1 MFTTLIKTKYP
12 KNVNRVIT
20 YTNQKYPNQ
29 PLFQLYIVSYNDVSR
44 KEGNKSTVCLS
55 RGSITITI

>member
-1 MFTTLIKTKYP
+1 MFTTLNKTKYP

-44 KEGNKSTVCLS
+44 KEGNKSIVCLS